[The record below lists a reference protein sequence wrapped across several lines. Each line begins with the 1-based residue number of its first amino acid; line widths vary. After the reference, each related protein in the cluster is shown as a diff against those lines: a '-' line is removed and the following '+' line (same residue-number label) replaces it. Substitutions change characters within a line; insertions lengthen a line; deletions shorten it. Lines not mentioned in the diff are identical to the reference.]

1 MVLDYTRL
9 LRKHIAA
16 CAVVAA
22 TTASF
27 AASSGNTAVNDTD
40 AVISGRVT
48 TIKLRLDS
56 DVGHPAGATE
66 ATIAARDPEP
76 AARADAVEPNAVE
89 PSVAEPVDKALL
101 PVATASAAVFDASTQ
116 SANNQAAVHNIEEGG
131 IDSGVFTGAGV
142 TAVEA
147 ADSGLNSDAEP
158 MLLAASGVKH
168 TYKPVA
174 KSADAAKGSAAPTLK
189 NASYI
194 PPARA
199 NEDAKTFR
207 GISLVASSALA
218 VDAQSGETLY
228 FKNPERIMPIASITK
243 LMTAMVVLDAK
254 LPMQETLSI
263 GTADV
268 DRLKNTTSRLP
279 VGTKL
284 NRQEMIRLALMSSEN
299 RAASAL
305 ARHYPGGRAAFLTA
319 MRRKAAALGMT
330 NTRFNDSMGLTPTN
344 VSTARDLVKMVQ
356 AASQYPLIRR
366 FTTMSEYRLRVNS
379 VRYPLDYLNTN
390 RLVRGGRWNISLSK
404 TGFINEAGH
413 CLVMMADV
421 GRRPVVMVLL
431 QAPGKLTPLG
441 DATRLRNWIEGGGPR
456 LTVATT
462 K

>member
-1 MVLDYTRL
+1 
-9 LRKHIAA
+9 
-16 CAVVAA
+16 
-22 TTASF
+22 
-27 AASSGNTAVNDTD
+27 
-40 AVISGRVT
+40 VI
-48 TIKLRLDS
+48 
-56 DVGHPAGATE
+56 
-66 ATIAARDPEP
+66 
-76 AARADAVEPNAVE
+76 
-89 PSVAEPVDKALL
+89 
-101 PVATASAAVFDASTQ
+101 DASTQ
-116 SANNQAAVHNIEEGG
+116 GANDQALAHNIEAGG
-131 IDSGVFTGAGV
+131 IDSGVSTDAEV
-142 TAVEA
+142 TDVEVTDVEVG
-147 ADSGLNSDAEP
+147 DSGLNSDAEP

-174 KSADAAKGSAAPTLK
+174 KSAGAAKGSAAPTLK

-228 FKNPERIMPIASITK
+228 FKNPERTMPIASITK

-319 MRRKAAALGMT
+319 MRRKAAVLGMT
-330 NTRFNDSMGLTPTN
+330 DTRFNDSTGLTPTN
-344 VSTARDLVKMVQ
+344 VSTARDLVKMVR

-366 FTTMSEYRLRVNS
+366 FTTTSEHRLRVNS
-379 VRYPLDYLNTN
+379 VRYPLEYRNTN

-431 QAPGKLTPLG
+431 QTPGKLTPLG
-441 DATRLRNWIEGGGPR
+441 DATRLRNWIEGGGPG